1 MMMLT
6 LNTFRNKMGKKNYIS
21 RTENKPCIDN
31 QYTNKMLKKYTCFFI
46 FLLLLVGITGFS
58 QTFPVTIST
67 QINQPSPIYWSN
79 YADATTSNSP
89 IKMQIVLNDLTIARR
104 QVRLKCYWQG
114 NGISFMNN
122 DFVVGAQPLFL
133 EGGVP
138 LQLTNVNL
146 APYFEFQNIVGITPN
161 QYAQAM
167 PEGIYTLAVEVYDVA
182 TGQKLSR
189 KSTVTVIIFQNE
201 SPLLNL
207 PLNQV
212 SIIQQNIQNI
222 LFSWTPRQINVS
234 NVEYQFDL
242 IEIWDQ
248 YTPVQN
254 AFAYSKPIY
263 TTTTKATTLQY
274 GVAEPQLIIGKRYA
288 WRIKAKALVG
298 AEEIGVFKNNGYS
311 EIFAF
316 TYEVYCTPP
325 LLISTEGVSQ
335 DQAKITWSGA
345 LDNFDYQV
353 NYREKNADS
362 QWYPLETPR
371 EYATLANLKPNTTY
385 EYTVGASCEKGKY
398 IHSSI
403 QEFTTLAQ
411 DEIAL
416 VTCGIIPDPV
426 DLSNLSP
433 LDNLVP
439 NDVIKAGDFPIVV
452 IEATGGNGRFS
463 GEGYVTLP
471 LLERYRKLIDAADN
485 LGEIPKKAAGIVTD
499 AATVATAL
507 ANHGATQVN
516 NVVTKVEHITGQT
529 INDPTKAVTDQIKST
544 AALVSDKAN
553 ALAGMVPD
561 YSTNIGKYTRIAV
574 SFSDIG
580 VNTDFKLIS
589 GSIIASYD
597 PEWKSMIDLDP
608 AFNEVFGDAGN
619 VVNYEIDFIIETV
632 IKNQDGTITIT
643 STTGVVTVLDKT
655 VNDIVITDK
664 DGTQYTI
671 PANAPAGPIKP
682 SGQLAPGG
690 VPTAANTNGMGAGG
704 VVKQISSTDVSVVF
718 TKGDGK
724 YAFDTAPTT
733 QNGKLSKSYK
743 SIPQKSGGTYSIPF
757 KAISNSLDS
766 TDVIIATV
774 DFKNGKTKDDIVFKT
789 QNGTLIKSNWNEN
802 TAILKLKR
810 TLDYAKE
817 TVIAAVRPTPAV
829 QQNTTG
835 SAQPAAATTVKPTD
849 SKNSPKY
856 DIAGTFNL
864 WHLTHKKVNVTLVSV
879 NGAAIPEDAASTLNQ
894 IYEPTGITFNVN
906 TIPVFLNQF
915 WEDTIETGNSDLLNT
930 YTAEQQAITMALKT
944 ELGAEYA
951 TDTYYML
958 YTKEGTVKKDA
969 GFMPLKRQFGFVF
982 DGRNKTLAHELGH
995 GVFGLQHPFKQ
1006 YGTSKGSTD
1015 LLMDYGD
1022 GTTLNHNDWEITH
1035 APGLQLYQF
1044 TQGSSAG
1051 AQIAEGFNYIMPNHK
1066 SFRFQTNDGKKDS
1079 DIINVNHINNGGHPN
1094 GTLYAFTINGKE
1106 YEFGFDSKKTTE
1118 AFYEKGS
1125 DIAYTNAFSKIF
1137 EEQSYRLLIQ
1147 QAANSC
1153 NYYLAIRKKPNLL
1166 NPVLTIL
1173 PAEVPKTASN
1183 CSKILLNEVAV
1194 NGGTIDCSLIAEIKI
1209 DNPGSIAFRV
1219 NRAVKECLEAI
1230 KTSERVSMIN
1240 ALLPYLGNIED
1251 AKSKTALEAMN
1262 REIGD
1267 TKNFVSNVFNAGDQY
1282 DVGRAIAQLT
1292 STGVENNDF
1301 QREIINIVKKNNYAL
1316 LIKMLGECDFD
1327 EVTHPFIDE
1336 VSIAFMANPNV
1347 ANTTR
1352 ALEVLGE
1359 TLRYPSSLMPYIIG
1373 LKPNESITS
1382 DKDQLNAQYTVLS
1395 KLPITFN
1402 SNGTINLK
1410 ESYSEYFKGKGIDDM
1425 TFPSLYD
1432 NPTADPFEA
1441 TIFLIGIDNN
1451 ELGLQKDKV
1460 IVMPAIWG
1468 FCIEKAIAEHKKA
1481 RIWRHVGNGAAVI
1494 GAIVAAVPS
1503 GGTSVVAAI
1512 AILGGEAAVLDEL
1525 MMMSKDDV
1533 TFEQYQRNKELYEKW
1548 DLVYNSIMMVDGLVN
1563 APELAK
1569 TLGGLVQRMRSIS
1582 YLKSTGKFLKPEFVT
1597 SLKLALQDIGKYKNI
1612 AAIKLGIKNTI
1623 NYTKFAFKSTDNY
1636 LDIIIH
1642 AKGNKFYVVVEGV
1655 VQEKSSKEIISILDN
1670 APTGKTA
1677 RLLSCNDEAAAIAL
1691 SIETKKPF
1699 YASDGWVEINKNGD
1713 VFSEKDFYL
1722 YNRGTKGA
1730 KGSNYTKG
1738 NAPEGVEYLRL
1749 GDGVNGAGSLVP
1761 NSLITK
1767 LTQQGATELK
1777 AWTSGKSLS
1786 FVNEA
1791 GTVLTGANAE
1801 AKIFVKLET
1810 SIGSKA
1816 VLKTT
1821 TDTNGRL
1828 LVQTERGTNS
1838 NRVLSIEINKNGQV
1852 VVKEYAPSYK
1862 PTANTDIDVDLSK
1875 GMLAPDYT
1883 TKGGKYLYPKN
1894 SLQSGQ
1900 NNVVEITMT
1909 GDMAKDFKAAN
1920 EAAGFSSF
1928 GYKAPKLGEVQ
1939 FTWHH
1944 LDDFNPITGKVSV
1957 QLVDQS
1963 AHTKVV
1969 GMGHS
1974 GGVAQYKTFNGSGY

>member
-31 QYTNKMLKKYTCFFI
+31 QYTNKMLKKHTYFFI

-58 QTFPVTIST
+58 QTFPVSIST

-89 IKMQIVLNDLTIARR
+89 IKMQIVLNDLTIANR
-104 QVRLKCYWQG
+104 QVRIKCYWQG

-138 LQLTNVNL
+138 LQLTNINL
-146 APYFEFQNIVGITPN
+146 APYFEFQNIMGITPN

-167 PEGIYTLAVEVYDVA
+167 PEGIYTFAVEVYDVA

-189 KSTVTVIIFQNE
+189 KSTVTAIIFQNE

-263 TTTTKATTLQY
+263 TTTTRATTLQY
-274 GVAEPQLIIGKRYA
+274 GVAEPQLITGKRYA

-371 EYATLANLKPNTTY
+371 EYATLANLKPNTAY

-416 VTCGIIPDPV
+416 VTCGIVPDPV

-516 NVVTKVEHITGQT
+516 NVVTKVEDITGQT

-561 YSTNIGKYTRIAV
+561 YSTNIGQYTRVAV

-757 KAISNSLDS
+757 KAISNRPDS

-789 QNGTLIKSNWNEN
+789 KNGTLIKSTWNEN

-817 TVIAAVRPTPAV
+817 TVIAAVRPAPAV
-829 QQNTTG
+829 QQNPTG
-835 SAQPAAATTVKPTD
+835 SAQPAVTTPIKPTD

-879 NGAAIPEDAASTLNQ
+879 NGAEIPEDAARTLNQ
-894 IYEPTGITFNVN
+894 IYEPTGITFNVD
-906 TIPVFLNQF
+906 TIHVSLNHF
-915 WEDTIETGNSDLLNT
+915 WDNTIETGNSDLLNT
-930 YTAEQQAITMALKT
+930 YTAEQQAITVALKT
-944 ELGAEYA
+944 KLGAEYTA
-951 TDTYYML
+951 DTYYML
-958 YTKEGTVKKDA
+958 YTNEKASNEYA

-1022 GTTLNHNDWEITH
+1022 GTTLNHNDWEIMH

-1051 AQIAEGFNYIMPNHK
+1051 ALAGGYGLTPNFEFVSAELSNIVVPKVNLVSEGMLSGF
-1066 SFRFQTNDGKKDS
+1066 KD
-1079 DIINVNHINNGGHPN
+1079 NGGNDWVWNKDQNKYTFLGANTSSSSGQYDLIP
-1094 GTLYAFTINGKE
+1094 
-1106 YEFGFDSKKTTE
+1106 KK
-1118 AFYEKGS
+1118 KLDDK
-1125 DIAYTNAFSKIF
+1125 DIVW
-1137 EEQSYRLLIQ
+1137 LIYKY
-1147 QAANSC
+1147 S
-1153 NYYLAIRKKPNLL
+1153 
-1166 NPVLTIL
+1166 
-1173 PAEVPKTASN
+1173 ED
-1183 CSKILLNEVAV
+1183 CSKI
-1194 NGGTIDCSLIAEIKI
+1194 K
-1209 DNPGSIAFRV
+1209 F
-1219 NRAVKECLEAI
+1219 I
-1230 KTSERVSMIN
+1230 KT
-1240 ALLPYLGNIED
+1240 
-1251 AKSKTALEAMN
+1251 K
-1262 REIGD
+1262 
-1267 TKNFVSNVFNAGDQY
+1267 
-1282 DVGRAIAQLT
+1282 
-1292 STGVENNDF
+1292 
-1301 QREIINIVKKNNYAL
+1301 
-1316 LIKMLGECDFD
+1316 
-1327 EVTHPFIDE
+1327 
-1336 VSIAFMANPNV
+1336 
-1347 ANTTR
+1347 
-1352 ALEVLGE
+1352 
-1359 TLRYPSSLMPYIIG
+1359 
-1373 LKPNESITS
+1373 
-1382 DKDQLNAQYTVLS
+1382 
-1395 KLPITFN
+1395 
-1402 SNGTINLK
+1402 
-1410 ESYSEYFKGKGIDDM
+1410 
-1425 TFPSLYD
+1425 
-1432 NPTADPFEA
+1432 
-1441 TIFLIGIDNN
+1441 
-1451 ELGLQKDKV
+1451 
-1460 IVMPAIWG
+1460 
-1468 FCIEKAIAEHKKA
+1468 
-1481 RIWRHVGNGAAVI
+1481 
-1494 GAIVAAVPS
+1494 
-1503 GGTSVVAAI
+1503 
-1512 AILGGEAAVLDEL
+1512 
-1525 MMMSKDDV
+1525 
-1533 TFEQYQRNKELYEKW
+1533 YEK
-1548 DLVYNSIMMVDGLVN
+1548 I
-1563 APELAK
+1563 
-1569 TLGGLVQRMRSIS
+1569 
-1582 YLKSTGKFLKPEFVT
+1582 
-1597 SLKLALQDIGKYKNI
+1597 
-1612 AAIKLGIKNTI
+1612 
-1623 NYTKFAFKSTDNY
+1623 
-1636 LDIIIH
+1636 
-1642 AKGNKFYVVVEGV
+1642 
-1655 VQEKSSKEIISILDN
+1655 KEIISLSDKVEAQKQLDAYLKIIDSISKESDPNIYSGFLGCGTSSNNGLTDTNSDGKIVFIRDCNKAQDGTIAYNQKPVVSWNNGATWGEIIVKNLNRAIKINAVNKDVTDLKTVKVGGLQYINPTPNYRGIPIFESQYIDELNNKLAYLEVSSKVQLYINFIETNCSFTDKEGLEFAKAIFDNSQISKTKGIYSLTVRNRDAIGNQYGWKTYFVFGTNISESIKKTAFDYLSITTGQNYNDYGKSIISFYQKIPKKQLQYIYVIEKVTAEEIKN
-1670 APTGKTA
+1670 APTKSFLEKNILRKIVTVEGQIGNAIQAIFSFKDTQTNTTVSLNEKEDINRLKEQYVADESLNLAKRYADQYADWRLSYFDIDKPEYEDGIVSLIPHISECKFTLNKTCIEQYIDDA
-1677 RLLSCNDEAAAIAL
+1677 FLVAGIASIPFGNVAIITVDGLAVVY
-1691 SIETKKPF
+1691 
-1699 YASDGWVEINKNGD
+1699 YASIGQSDMALMYVGLYALGPVLSPIIVKIAKVGQRVTTFGEKLYLANRFSKLVNETALTDAKVLEFLNKPVSLTNHEFLILDPKFGNGFIKVEENQILAGYVKVVNNSNEFYIFELKSGNHVLSSKYRNPTAEELENAFKELRLQGAGNSLFGRSIVNGINGFSDNVASVLSQRGLSLNDFKLLQQKRYDLMTIAEKAHIDAIRNSIPIPDGNTLLQKVIPKNQIQSFIDVPNDNFRKIGGFVSTAKDAKHLNTFEDVYQGMRLDYPGTQFNLSDGSFGVIRYKTPNPNLTVPKLPEVTGD
-1713 VFSEKDFYL
+1713 LPYTGNGFTGGNNGKLGAPEWKSPYNTPNEGSELWEVFSD
-1722 YNRGTKGA
+1722 GT
-1730 KGSNYTKG
+1730 
-1738 NAPEGVEYLRL
+1738 EV
-1749 GDGVNGAGSLVP
+1749 
-1761 NSLITK
+1761 
-1767 LTQQGATELK
+1767 LK
-1777 AWTSGKSLS
+1777 AKFST
-1786 FVNEA
+1786 A
-1791 GTVLTGANAE
+1791 
-1801 AKIFVKLET
+1801 
-1810 SIGSKA
+1810 
-1816 VLKTT
+1816 
-1821 TDTNGRL
+1821 
-1828 LVQTERGTNS
+1828 Q
-1838 NRVLSIEINKNGQV
+1838 NKFIPV
-1852 VVKEYAPSYK
+1852 P
-1862 PTANTDIDVDLSK
+1862 
-1875 GMLAPDYT
+1875 
-1883 TKGGKYLYPKN
+1883 
-1894 SLQSGQ
+1894 
-1900 NNVVEITMT
+1900 
-1909 GDMAKDFKAAN
+1909 
-1920 EAAGFSSF
+1920 
-1928 GYKAPKLGEVQ
+1928 
-1939 FTWHH
+1939 
-1944 LDDFNPITGKVSV
+1944 
-1957 QLVDQS
+1957 
-1963 AHTKVV
+1963 
-1969 GMGHS
+1969 
-1974 GGVAQYKTFNGSGY
+1974 